1 MAAHLP
7 LPPEG
12 EPGSRNPP
20 TEPGWLLA
28 LVGLVVVTLAIGG
41 GVL

>member
-1 MAAHLP
+1 MAIHLP

-20 TEPGWLLA
+20 SELGWI
-28 LVGLVVVTLAIGG
+28 LVMLGAVVVALAVGG

>member
-1 MAAHLP
+1 MAIHLP
-7 LPPEG
+7 PPEG

-20 TEPGWLLA
+20 GELGWILVLLGIA
-28 LVGLVVVTLAIGG
+28 VVTLAIGG

>member
-1 MAAHLP
+1 MAIHLP

-12 EPGSRNPP
+12 EPGSQKPP
-20 TEPGWLLA
+20 SELGWI
-28 LVGLVVVTLAIGG
+28 LVMLGVVVVTLAIGG

>member
-1 MAAHLP
+1 MATYLS
-7 LPPEG
+7 PPPAG

-20 TEPGWLLA
+20 TELGWILVLLG
-28 LVGLVVVTLAIGG
+28 VVVVTLAIGG